1 MLALFAFSEV
11 LHPLLFLDSTT
22 QEVRLPFLPRLLTSV
37 VCGLYLFVAWMLSAL
52 VLWRVLW

>member
-11 LHPLLFLDSTT
+11 LHPLLFLDAAT

-37 VCGLYLFVAWMLSAL
+37 VCGLYLLVAWMLSAL
-52 VLWRVLW
+52 VLWRVL